1 MSPSRTSPWRWPLYL
16 GWLIAS
22 TAVGALACFL
32 PLTETPGYELALLV
46 SLISSLGAGQ
56 LAACL
61 PGRVRAQL
69 APFPGARAP
78 AAVLFG
84 RAALYGLSLLAPP
97 LLLSLLNTLRV
108 PPCNLAEGLL
118 FYALIPLPSVLV
130 AAAAGLLAG
139 LIAPGPRSASVAWA
153 AIWILGLGLA
163 LWEFYDTPAVFSF
176 GPFHG
181 YYPGVLYDELVSVP
195 PRLFSYRAATAVQ
208 IVALLAI
215 ASWLVAPDTLRLSAG
230 RLRSRPRAAGTA
242 ALAVAASAALQ
253 LAAPALG
260 HRTRGCDLESLL
272 PVSAA
277 SPGLELRFPP
287 GTPKDTIDELTLD
300 VAFSLHRVERFLD
313 APLGEEISVFFFS
326 DSQQKGRAMGASGTN
341 VAKPWRN
348 EVYVVLRPA
357 PHEVLRHELAHAVAA
372 RFAPPPFDV
381 AGGWFP
387 DPGLIEGL
395 AVAAQG
401 PRGDLSVHQWAAAM
415 LSLDLLPPAESLFG
429 PGFLDL
435 PASSAYTAAGSFCR
449 WIVETRGPESLRDAY
464 AGRGWKRAAGSTL
477 PELEK
482 EWRLFLEGVELRD
495 ADLAAARHRFDRPS
509 VIRTVCVHEVARLRR
524 EAGRLERSGRWDA
537 ALETLELAR
546 ERSGRSTSVRLDVFA
561 ALARAG
567 RVREVRRR
575 AEDLLSD
582 PAVGSVQRDRIRE
595 VLADLRVDND
605 PERAREAYLELAATA
620 PSEAARRRLAVKARL
635 ARLPSGTVGEIRAA
649 LAHRPGPA
657 APGEPLLMLHIAR
670 AAGELPGDPVLRYL
684 LARQHFRYDDFE
696 VALAQIDRALELKLA
711 SAGESLELEA
721 KIMRGRCLLGLDRR
735 DEAAR
740 ELEKIAGD
748 ARYRTGARERAADL
762 AARAVFE
769 PPHSSGETAGRP

>member
-1 MSPSRTSPWRWPLYL
+1 MSPNRTSPWRWPLYL
-16 GWLIAS
+16 GWMIAS

-46 SLISSLGAGQ
+46 SLLSSLGAGQ
-56 LAACL
+56 LATCL

-84 RAALYGLSLLAPP
+84 RAVLYALSLLAPP

-139 LIAPGPRSASVAWA
+139 LVAAGPRSASVAWGV
-153 AIWILGLGLA
+153 IWICALGLA
-163 LWEFYDTPAVFSF
+163 LWEIYDTPAVFSF

-195 PRLFSYRAATAVQ
+195 PRLFSYRAATALQ
-208 IVALLAI
+208 TIALVAI

-230 RLRSRPRAAGTA
+230 RLRSRPRAAIA
-242 ALAVAASAALQ
+242 AAIAVAASAALHF
-253 LAAPALG
+253 AAPALG
-260 HRTRGCDLESLL
+260 HRTRSCDLESLL
-272 PVSAA
+272 PISSK

-287 GTPKDTIDELTLD
+287 GTPQDTIDELTFD
-300 VAFSLHRVERFLD
+300 AAFSLHRVERFLG
-313 APLGEEISVFFFS
+313 APSGEEITVFFFS
-326 DSQQKGRAMGASGTN
+326 DARQKGRAMGASGTN
-341 VAKPWRN
+341 VAKPWRG
-348 EVYVVLRPA
+348 EVYVVLRAA

-415 LSLDLLPPAESLFG
+415 LSLDLLPSAESLFG

-435 PASSAYTAAGSFCR
+435 AASSAYTAAGSFCR
-449 WIVETRGPESLRDAY
+449 WIVETRGREPLRDAY
-464 AGRGWKRAAGSTL
+464 AGRRWKSAAGGTL
-477 PELEK
+477 PELED

-495 ADLAAARHRFDRPS
+495 ADLAAANHRFDRPS

-524 EAGRLERSGRWDA
+524 EAGRLERSQRWDA
-537 ALETLELAR
+537 ALETLERAR
-546 ERSGRSTSVRLDVFA
+546 ERSGGSTSVRLDMFD
-561 ALARAG
+561 ALVRAG
-567 RVREVRRR
+567 RVREVRRE
-575 AEDLLSD
+575 AEALLSD
-582 PAVGSVQRDRIRE
+582 PALGSVRRDRVRE
-595 VLADLRVDND
+595 VLADLLVDED
-605 PERAREAYLELAATA
+605 PERARETYLELAATA
-620 PSEAARRRLAVKARL
+620 PGEDARRRLAVKGRL
-635 ARLPSGTVGEIRAA
+635 ARLPDGTVGEIRAA
-649 LAHRPGPA
+649 LARRPGPG

-670 AAGELPGDPVLRYL
+670 AAGELAGDPVLRYL

-696 VALAQIDRALELKLA
+696 VALAQIDRALELGLA
-711 SAGESLELEA
+711 SVDESLELEA
-721 KIMRGRCLLGLDRR
+721 RIMRGRSLLGLDRGQ
-735 DEAAR
+735 EAAR
-740 ELEKIAGD
+740 VFERIAGD
-748 ARYRTGARERAADL
+748 SGYRTGARERAADF
-762 AARAVFE
+762 AARARFE
-769 PPHSSGETAGRP
+769 PPRSSGETAGKR